1 MWLCLQLV
9 LEPDTTW
16 LSIPEEGIEWP
27 ARAEALID
35 KALPQ
40 SGARFADLRGQG
52 FHEVER

>member
-1 MWLCLQLV
+1 M

-16 LSIPEEGIEWP
+16 LSLPREGIEWP

-40 SGARFADLRGQG
+40 TGARFAALRERGIN
-52 FHEVER
+52 EVAR